1 MLNPHIARKLTFVLL
16 IVQPVIFLLTIFI
29 GSLNSDNNGFNG
41 MQAVFV
47 VPIFLVILATYQL
60 WKYLTA
66 KSTGN
71 KTSMMFING
80 ILVAVYVLAIIVDLG
95 IVASAF
101 MSESHINLFS
111 FPPTITKN

>member
-1 MLNPHIARKLTFVLL
+1 
-16 IVQPVIFLLTIFI
+16 
-29 GSLNSDNNGFNG
+29 

-47 VPIFLVILATYQL
+47 IPIFLVILATYQL

-71 KTSMMFING
+71 KSSIMFING
-80 ILVAVYVLAIIVDLG
+80 ILVAVYVLAIIFDLG

-101 MSESHINLFS
+101 MPESHINLFS
-111 FPPTITKN
+111 FPPSIINN